1 MSSPFRTLGLG
12 GGGMKGIL
20 FVGALLELSKT
31 QDLVFPDGVYGVSV
45 GSIVGAYIAF
55 GLTLDAESLNEAF
68 QISKFVPDLDY
79 AQLPQSLSL
88 KGVFSMDTFEK
99 SIIDLFLSKGVDI
112 RTKKIGDAL
121 MPLYIAAS
129 NLTKGKPTIF
139 SKDVPLLEALK
150 CSCCIPGVFRPQIMY
165 GQVFVDGDLFV
176 PSIDYFIP
184 TSDHVLC
191 LSLKLKMIENN
202 FEPEKIEDMSPLTY
216 IHDVYTLV
224 TLNFFRQVRKQCT
237 LSLAYPNL
245 RSFSNISDFSIPHI
259 LETAG
264 ADLRRFLCAKSILQE
279 STKIAD

>member
-1 MSSPFRTLGLG
+1 MSAPFRILGLG

-55 GLTLDAESLNEAF
+55 GLPLDAESLNEAF
-68 QISKFVPDLDY
+68 QISKFVPDVDFE
-79 AQLPQSLSL
+79 QLPQSLSL
-88 KGVFSMDTFEK
+88 KGIFSMDAFEK
-99 SIIDLFLSKGVDI
+99 SLIDLFLSKGLDI
-112 RTKKIGDAL
+112 RTKNIGDAA
-121 MPLYIAAS
+121 MPLYIASS

-139 SKDVPLLEALK
+139 SKDVPLLDALK

-184 TSDHVLC
+184 NTERALC
-191 LSLKLKMIENN
+191 LSLKLRMIDNN
-202 FEPEKIEDMSPLTY
+202 FAPDKIEDMSPLTY

-224 TLNFFRQVRKQCT
+224 TLNFFRQVRKPCT
-237 LSLAYPNL
+237 LSLAYPGL
-245 RSFSNISDFSIPHI
+245 RSFSNISDFSIPKL
-259 LETAG
+259 LEKSG
-264 ADLRRFLCAKSILQE
+264 DDLRRFLSAKSILQE
-279 STKIAD
+279 STKIVD